1 MKIKVVP
8 RLRFLERVSEST
20 IGMYVPR
27 SPMAPLSSDNVEW
40 KFKLFFT
47 FCMVVSLVG
56 VVVGR
61 IWGFDDAMKG
71 RFFFFFLA

>member
-61 IWGFDDAMKG
+61 VWGFDDAMKG
-71 RFFFFFLA
+71 RFFLALVN